1 MSFIVYFN
9 INLLLCLIYVLVFH
23 VTLKKKSTITPNT
36 TIRVYHERKN
46 TVEYNWRLKL
56 IIIKLPLIQ
65 TCSLKIIH
73 LLFISV

>member
-36 TIRVYHERKN
+36 TIQVYH
-46 TVEYNWRLKL
+46 
-56 IIIKLPLIQ
+56 
-65 TCSLKIIH
+65 
-73 LLFISV
+73 